1 MNTFFS
7 VTDRMFLYEVV
18 RSEKHSFFL
27 GNFKNV
33 PKEDGFAGL
42 NKTKN
47 AFFLFWIKII
57 LLIKSKI

>member
-47 AFFLFWIKII
+47 VFFSFLD
-57 LLIKSKI
+57 